1 MENAKPDKPLKKL
14 LQNRWVAVVG
24 LLIGTALLIA
34 SNFLPQKS
42 DTDPE
47 TYTIQYYTEI
57 LEQRITN
64 LCNNIHGVQDATVLL
79 TLECSSEY
87 VYAQNATENGQGSGA
102 WDYVIIQQGSGEE
115 TILVTE
121 IYPKI
126 RGVAVVCTGGDTAEI
141 QSTITELLSASLGIS
156 SHRIRVAGK

>member
-1 MENAKPDKPLKKL
+1 MERIERGTYLKKL
-14 LQNRWVAVVG
+14 FQNRWVAGVGCVLG
-24 LLIGTALLIA
+24 LLLLVT
-34 SNFLPQKS
+34 SSFLPQK
-42 DTDPE
+42 DKTE
-47 TYTIQYYTEI
+47 TNDYTIQYYTEV
-57 LEQRITN
+57 LEQRITE

-87 VYAQNATENGQGSGA
+87 VYAQNSTENGQGSGA
-102 WDYVIIQQGSGEE
+102 WDYVIIQQGNGEE
-115 TILVTE
+115 AIMVSE

-126 RGVAVVCTGGDTAEI
+126 RGVAVVCSGGDTAEI